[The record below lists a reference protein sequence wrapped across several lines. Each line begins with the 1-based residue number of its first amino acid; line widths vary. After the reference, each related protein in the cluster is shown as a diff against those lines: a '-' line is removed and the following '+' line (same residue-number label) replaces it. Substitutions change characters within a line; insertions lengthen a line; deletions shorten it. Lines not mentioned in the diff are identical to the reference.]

1 MKNIILQGCLNVV
14 IALFIV
20 QLGACSNTVELSKA
34 LPNDPDFAPIL
45 PEAEEEAIIPTGSL
59 FKENYVNNIY
69 SDSKA
74 HRVGD
79 IIAVILSESTQAN
92 KNAKTELKK
101 ETDSALDPV
110 VGLNGLP
117 ATIGGNSLQFGITQN
132 SKFKGDSKADQ
143 SNSLSGNI
151 SVHVLR
157 VLPNGNLMIRGEK
170 WLTLNNGDEYI
181 RLTGVIRPK
190 DINSNNTILSTKIA
204 NARIQYAGTG
214 SFADL
219 AADEAY
225 YVERN
230 LKALRNTRIGNLM
243 GGCALTLPTGTPSCG
258 IMLTAQAN
266 HEERLLRLGGAAE
279 TALA

>member
-1 MKNIILQGCLNVV
+1 MKNNLFKNGKRLAT
-14 IALFIV
+14 ALLIS

-45 PEAEEEAIIPTGSL
+45 PEEEEAAIIPTGSL

-79 IIAVILSESTQAN
+79 IIAVILSENTQAN

-101 ETDSALDPV
+101 ESNSVLDPV
-110 VGLNGLP
+110 IGLSGLPVTLNGQ
-117 ATIGGNSLQFGITQN
+117 SFQFGINQN

-143 SNSLSGNI
+143 GNSLSGDI

-170 WLTLNNGDEYI
+170 WITLNNGDEYI

-190 DINSNNTILSTKIA
+190 DINSNNTIVSTKVA

-214 SFADL
+214 SFADTN
-219 AADEAY
+219 EQ
-225 YVERN
+225 
-230 LKALRNTRIGNLM
+230 GW
-243 GGCALTLPTGTPSCG
+243 LTKFFNSSWWPL
-258 IMLTAQAN
+258 
-266 HEERLLRLGGAAE
+266 
-279 TALA
+279 